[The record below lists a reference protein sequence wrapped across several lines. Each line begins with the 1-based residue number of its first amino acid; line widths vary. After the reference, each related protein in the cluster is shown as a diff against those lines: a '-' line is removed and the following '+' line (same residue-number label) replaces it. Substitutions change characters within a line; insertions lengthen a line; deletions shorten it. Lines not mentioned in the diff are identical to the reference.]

1 MTNER
6 PPDEV
11 IIAHERIAY
20 ERGVADGYAE
30 ALEEMKDKE
39 RPQGE
44 WLDRNSG
51 CIQWIR
57 CSICNKHQ
65 DYRAKTNFCPNC
77 GADMRGTRK

>member
-1 MTNER
+1 MTNEER
-6 PPDEV
+6 HHDEV

-44 WLDRNSG
+44 WIKNETRPNECQ
-51 CIQWIR
+51 CIYCGNYDLSYFPYCHW
-57 CSICNKHQ
+57 
-65 DYRAKTNFCPNC
+65 C